1 MPRLT
6 ASHEGIEGGA
16 RVALAEV
23 GSREAAHEAVDA
35 ESAHGLVAE
44 TEAGP
49 AGVQVA
55 PHDEAPAGN
64 DLAVFVDGTREGP
77 RRAAGRAS
85 ATK

>member
-44 TEAGP
+44 TEAG
-49 AGVQVA
+49 VRVA

-64 DLAVFVDGTREGP
+64 DLAAFVDGTREGP
-77 RRAAGRAS
+77 HRAASA
-85 ATK
+85 ATKKC